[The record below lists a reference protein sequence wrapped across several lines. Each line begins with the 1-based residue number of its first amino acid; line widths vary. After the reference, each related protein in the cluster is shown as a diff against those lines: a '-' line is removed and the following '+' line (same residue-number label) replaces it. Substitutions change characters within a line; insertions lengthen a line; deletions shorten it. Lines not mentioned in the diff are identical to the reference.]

1 MLLEHSNYKNLR
13 LWMRILGLNFKEK
26 QTIVD
31 LREAE
36 MSRVQLLPFTLG

>member
-1 MLLEHSNYKNLR
+1 
-13 LWMRILGLNFKEK
+13 MRKLGLYFKEK

-36 MSRVQLLPFTLG
+36 MSRVLTSIHIGLKML